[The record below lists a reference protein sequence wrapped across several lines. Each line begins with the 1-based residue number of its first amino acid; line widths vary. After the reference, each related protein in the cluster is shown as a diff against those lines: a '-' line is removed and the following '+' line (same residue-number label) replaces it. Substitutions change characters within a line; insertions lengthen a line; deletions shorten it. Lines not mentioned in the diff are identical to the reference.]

1 VALVTPVIFQVVGY
15 QNSGKTTITT
25 KLIKTLA
32 GKGLK
37 TVTIKHHGHGGRPAS
52 VAQKDTEKHLHAGA
66 VASVVEGEGSLLLK
80 AVNFETSLEDQ
91 IELMKFFQPDVI
103 LIEGFKLKSFPKL
116 LLIRN
121 ESDLTLI
128 NTVSNIIAIIYWEED
143 MLKQITSPINVPC
156 FHVDDENT
164 ITWTV
169 ENLQELVH
177 KIDQKN

>member
-1 VALVTPVIFQVVGY
+1 MNPVIFQVVGY

-32 GKGLK
+32 GIGLK

-52 VAQKDTEKHLHAGA
+52 IEQKDTEKHLNAGA
-66 VASVVEGEGSLLLK
+66 AASIVEGEGSLLLK

-91 IELMKFFQPDVI
+91 IELMKFFDPDVI
-103 LIEGFKLKSFPKL
+103 LIEGYKLKPFPKL
-116 LLIRN
+116 LLLRN
-121 ESDLTLI
+121 ESDLNLI
-128 NTVSNIIAIIYWEED
+128 NTVSNIIAIVYWEED
-143 MLKQITSPINVPC
+143 MLKQITSQINVPC

-164 ITWTV
+164 IPWTV

>member
-1 VALVTPVIFQVVGY
+1 
-15 QNSGKTTITT
+15 
-25 KLIKTLA
+25 
-32 GKGLK
+32 
-37 TVTIKHHGHGGRPAS
+37 
-52 VAQKDTEKHLHAGA
+52 
-66 VASVVEGEGSLLLK
+66 
-80 AVNFETSLEDQ
+80 
-91 IELMKFFQPDVI
+91 MKFFQPDVI
-103 LIEGFKLKSFPKL
+103 LIEGYKLKSFPKL